1 MSSSSLIEVPRAV
14 LVLTLSYAFISDLG
28 AGERSA
34 SPTHSPNSKMG
45 HAVGCL
51 EGQEAW
57 ETDSGPLEHYSVP
70 DSAHM
75 AFG

>member
-1 MSSSSLIEVPRAV
+1 MIEVPSAI
-14 LVLTLSYAFISDLG
+14 LAPTLSYVFISDLG

-34 SPTHSPNSKMG
+34 SPAHSPNIKLG

-51 EGQEAW
+51 EGREAW
-57 ETDSGPLEHYSVP
+57 QRDPDPLEHYPMP
-70 DSAHM
+70 DSPHM